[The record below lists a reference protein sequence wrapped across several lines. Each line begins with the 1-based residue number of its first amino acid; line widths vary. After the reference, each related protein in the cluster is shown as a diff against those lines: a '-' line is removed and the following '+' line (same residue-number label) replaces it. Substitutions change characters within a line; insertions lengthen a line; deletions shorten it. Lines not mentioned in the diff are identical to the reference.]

1 MSKNTILI
9 ILALALAAFTAGRWS
24 TSNTKVKADSSES
37 PSISVQAIRG
47 DSSLTLYYPSLNKLF
62 VYQSPFV
69 GMPTWGR
76 SYSVQLSTPGG
87 KIERQPCSNAG
98 QQF

>member
-1 MSKNTILI
+1 MPKNTILL
-9 ILALALAAFTAGRWS
+9 ILAVVLAAFTAGRWS
-24 TSNTKVKADSSES
+24 TSNTKVKADSIES
-37 PSISVQAIRG
+37 PVISVQAIRG

-69 GMPTWGR
+69 GMPTWGCT
-76 SYSVQLSTPGG
+76 YSVQLSTAGG
-87 KIERQPCSNAG
+87 KIERQPCPNAG